1 MLGLPSEIDGFA
13 MLLVFSN
20 THSLVRLPFEKL
32 RDRR

>member
-13 MLLVFSN
+13 ILSFSN